1 MHAMEAQFSRVAHHT
16 SAPISGARPSSERR
30 RANKQ
35 KRSAA
40 AFRHHARAF
49 LHTHSTVAVR
59 LAEMAIK
66 REREREHPLDV
77 LLDLTIYGKAVRG
90 GFPKNGL
97 CVNVNVNT
105 RLTFYL
111 TDPREPREPR
121 ERGLTT
127 WAPRRGRGV
136 DFDGWLTWE
145 CDGWSRAEHVAFEAI
160 DSCIVWLT

>member
-90 GFPKNGL
+90 GFPKMGS
-97 CVNVNVNT
+97 
-105 RLTFYL
+105 
-111 TDPREPREPR
+111 
-121 ERGLTT
+121 
-127 WAPRRGRGV
+127 A
-136 DFDGWLTWE
+136 
-145 CDGWSRAEHVAFEAI
+145 
-160 DSCIVWLT
+160 